1 MRLLLVAS
9 AAALAAGCFSIGL
22 SGEGTALA
30 QYRLDDLSPKV
41 QPRATPI
48 DRRLLLSTLPSEA
61 IGDTYSMA
69 YTKAEQQRQFY
80 QFASWTDRPSA
91 RVVQLVTERIEARNL
106 FDSVSRLGGGVGGGL
121 ILNVGVNEFV
131 HDVRSGTARVDV
143 TAELI
148 ERRGRNLVERKK
160 FTASA
165 PVAQESAPAAVA
177 ALSRALTTLLDE
189 LVPWLE
195 RTAEALPPPEPRPP
209 RDGKS

>member
-1 MRLLLVAS
+1 M
-9 AAALAAGCFSIGL
+9 
-22 SGEGTALA
+22 
-30 QYRLDDLSPKV
+30 P
-41 QPRATPI
+41 PRGP
-48 DRRLLLSTLPSEA
+48 
-61 IGDTYSMA
+61 
-69 YTKAEQQRQFY
+69 QHRQFY
-80 QFASWTDRPSA
+80 QSELDRSPSA
-91 RVVQLVTERIEARNL
+91 LVAVVTDASMRATCSFGVAPR
-106 FDSVSRLGGGVGGGL
+106 GGVAGGL

-131 HDVRSGTARVDV
+131 HDVRSATARVEV

-209 RDGKS
+209 REGKS